1 MPVVKYA
8 FPDRLARN
16 SFRITVVDGTVPR
29 VL

>member
-8 FPDRLARN
+8 FPDRLARS